1 MRHLQLTYRKIIRT
15 MPNCSK
21 NILIWLATACLAVL
35 SIRGYA
41 LELNGI
47 AAYKHLRKE
56 HYLAALYLASP
67 SNDAETLLNSNGT
80 QRMHIKVT
88 IDKWSPRRW
97 AYIWQD
103 NIAINNDLSAKPEL
117 LEAIMAFTQFPKD
130 ALTKGDEITI
140 DYNAALGTSIRI
152 NNQLVVQTDNRDLY
166 RFMLSTWLGKL
177 PSSNEFKQRI
187 LKRHQDDEEKELIVR
202 FDNLHL
208 PATRE
213 RIVKGWIEADE
224 QHASALA
231 AQKAQAA
238 AAKKAKALAAEQAK
252 EDAQAQAI
260 AKQEAAERAQ
270 RLAEQK
276 RAEAERQKQLAI
288 ARAKREEERKQARLL
303 AQQKAKQ
310 QAKQQAAKDK
320 KIQAQEQAYYF
331 DLYQWELQRDASSRV
346 IYPAWAEKFGQQG
359 KVSIEFNVN
368 EQGEITQLTHKNEA
382 ISQLLKQEAER
393 VLTESSRYIFPP
405 VNLEGS
411 NWTLKFD
418 YDFNLNGKPQTLA
431 AKPKKPESLLP
442 AKLNSQQSEA
452 LKQQY
457 IAQALESVKVFIQY
471 PESARVL
478 RHRGEVIV
486 EVTIDSNGQV
496 IDIKDKQAT
505 RYSTLNQQLRSAI
518 EMASPMQPIPD
529 ELRLDKLSF
538 EVGHNYKN

>member
-1 MRHLQLTYRKIIRT
+1 
-15 MPNCSK
+15 MPNRSK
-21 NILIWLATACLAVL
+21 SVLIWLVAACLSVL
-35 SIRGYA
+35 ATQGYA

-67 SNDAETLLNSNGT
+67 SDDANTLLDSNGT

-117 LEAIMAFTQFPKD
+117 LDAIMAFTQFPKD
-130 ALTKGDEITI
+130 ALTEGDEITI
-140 DYNAALGTSIRI
+140 DYNAALGTTIRL
-152 NNQLVVQTDNRDLY
+152 NNQLVVQTEGRELY
-166 RFMLSTWLGKL
+166 RFMLSTWVGKL
-177 PSSNEFKQRI
+177 PPSNEFKQRI
-187 LKRHQDDEEKELIVR
+187 LKRQQDETETALLTR
-202 FDNLHL
+202 FEQLQL
-208 PATRE
+208 PASRE
-213 RIVKGWIEADE
+213 RVVANWIESDKQQA
-224 QHASALA
+224 QALA
-231 AQKAQAA
+231 AQKAKAA
-238 AAKKAKALAAEQAK
+238 AAKQARAQAAEQAK
-252 EDAQAQAI
+252 ADAIAQAA
-260 AKQEAAERAQ
+260 AKQEAAEQAARN
-270 RLAEQK
+270 AEQK
-276 RAEAERQKQLAI
+276 RLQAERQKQEAERQKQLAI
-288 ARAKREEERKQARLL
+288 ARAQREEERKQAKLL
-303 AQQKAKQ
+303 AQQ
-310 QAKQQAAKDK
+310 QAKQQAA
-320 KIQAQEQAYYF
+320 QNQQVLAQEQAYYF
-331 DLYQWELQRDASSRV
+331 DLYQWELQRDAGSRV

-359 KVSIEFNVN
+359 SVSIEFNVN

-405 VNLEGS
+405 VNLQGS
-411 NWTLKFD
+411 SWTLKFD
-418 YDFNLNGKPQTLA
+418 YDFNLNGKPQALA

-457 IAQALESVKVFIQY
+457 IAQALESVNVFIQY

-538 EVGHNYKN
+538 EIGHNYKN